1 MDRRAALAATITV
14 FFWAS
19 AFVAIRDLAD
29 TFTAGPLAL
38 GRLTIGSVL
47 LGILVWRRGW
57 QRLGRRELGLV
68 ALSGVLWFALYSV
81 ALNEA
86 ERTIDAGTASM
97 LINTAPIFIAIFA
110 AVVLGEERPRH
121 LVAGLGVAF
130 AGSVVI
136 GFATSGQGSATAPSV
151 IGIVLCLVAAVAY
164 SIAVILQKPVLRT
177 ISALQVTWLACFSG
191 WIVCLPF
198 LPGLWSELVAATAT
212 NDGLTKIGWLA
223 YLGVFPTSLA
233 ITTFAYALR
242 RTSAARLGV
251 TTYLVPPVAI
261 GLAWTLLGEAPPPLA
276 LLGGVLC
283 IAGVAVVRG
292 LPVARPAVAPASQA
306 R

>member
-38 GRLTIGSVL
+38 GRLTLGTVL
-47 LGILVWRRGW
+47 LGLLMWRRGW
-57 QRLGRRELGLV
+57 QPVTRRQVGLI
-68 ALSGVLWFALYSV
+68 AISGVLWFALYSV

-86 ERTIDAGTASM
+86 ERTVDAGTASM
-97 LINTAPIFIAIFA
+97 LINTSPIFIAVFA
-110 AVVLGEERPRH
+110 ALALGEGRPPH
-121 LVAGLGVAF
+121 VVAGLAIAF

-136 GFATSGQGSATAPSV
+136 GFATSGQGSGTAPSLV
-151 IGIVLCLVAAVAY
+151 GIVLCLVAAVAY

-191 WIVCLPF
+191 WVVCLPF
-198 LPGLWSELVAATAT
+198 LPGLWSELVVASAS
-212 NDGLTKIGWLA
+212 NDGLTKIGWLV

-251 TTYLVPPVAI
+251 TTYLIPPVAI
-261 GLAWTLLGEAPPPLA
+261 ALAWTLLGEAPPPLA

-283 IAGVAVVRG
+283 ILGVAVVRG
-292 LPVARPAVAPASQA
+292 LPARQPAVAPAPIDS
-306 R
+306 